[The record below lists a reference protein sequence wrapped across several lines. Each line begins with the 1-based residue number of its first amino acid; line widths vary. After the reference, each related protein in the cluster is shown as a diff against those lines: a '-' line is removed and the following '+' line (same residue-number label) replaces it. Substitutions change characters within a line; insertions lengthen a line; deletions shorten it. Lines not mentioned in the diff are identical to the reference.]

1 MNRCRLA
8 MLVAA
13 ALVCGQGFALAQ
25 GSPQSRGEALV
36 SQHCAMCHAI
46 GRSDTSPN
54 AMARSFRTLGR
65 TYPIETLEQQL
76 SNSSLLGHPMM
87 PRFTLTPREAR
98 AIVRYLQSIQEQ

>member
-1 MNRCRLA
+1 MNRCGPA

-13 ALVCGQGFALAQ
+13 TLVCGDGRALAQ

-46 GRSDTSPN
+46 GRGGTSPN

-76 SNSSLLGHPMM
+76 SNGSLLGHPMM
-87 PRFTLTPREAR
+87 PSFTLTPRDAR
-98 AIVRYLQSIQEQ
+98 AIVRYLQSIQE